1 MNKETQYNLEAEFQ
15 QGQAIN
21 STKREIKPTGGIKCK
36 NLSFGYNQNSNII
49 ENFNLKIPQGCLI
62 GLLGPNGAGKSTILR
77 LLSGYLKP
85 LTGSVCVDNQHIASL
100 SNRNRAQLI
109 AVVSQN
115 IFSVMPYTVRQIV
128 EMGRVAKVS
137 RLLPLNR
144 VDIDAIDSAMIEMDV
159 INFAKRQFNSLS
171 GGEQQR
177 VKIAAAIA
185 QEPKILFLDEP
196 TSQLDMGHSI
206 NLMRLIENLNKQ
218 KKITIAIVS
227 HDIQLMSSFLNR
239 IVMMKAGKVIAD
251 GTPND
256 IINSKNIKEVYNCNA
271 EIYIDDKNRIHLFP
285 ESL

>member
-1 MNKETQYNLEAEFQ
+1 MNKETQYNIDSESHEDR
-15 QGQAIN
+15 AIN
-21 STKREIKPTGGIKCK
+21 SKESKSTGGIKCE
-36 NLSFGYNQNSNII
+36 NLSFGYNHNSYII
-49 ENFNLKIPQGCLI
+49 ENFNIEISERSLI
-62 GLLGPNGAGKSTILR
+62 GILGPNGAGKSTILR

-85 LTGSVCVDNQHIASL
+85 LTGSVYVDNQHIASI
-100 SNRNRAQLI
+100 SNKNRAQLI

-137 RLLPLNR
+137 RLLPLSKI
-144 VDIDAIDSAMIEMDV
+144 DIDTIDSAMVEMDV
-159 INFAKRQFNSLS
+159 IDFAKRQFNSLS

-239 IVMMKAGKVIAD
+239 IVMMKDGKIIVD

-256 IINSKNIKEVYNCNA
+256 IINTKNIQEVYNCNA
-271 EIYIDDKNRIHLFP
+271 EIFIDDKKRIHLFP
-285 ESL
+285 GSL

>member
-1 MNKETQYNLEAEFQ
+1 MNKIKQYA
-15 QGQAIN
+15 
-21 STKREIKPTGGIKCK
+21 GIKSE
-36 NLSFGYNQNSNII
+36 NLSFGYKQNSHII
-49 ENFNLKIPQGCLI
+49 ENFNIEISEGSLVGI
-62 GLLGPNGAGKSTILR
+62 LGPNGAGKSTILK
-77 LLSGYLKP
+77 LLSGYLTP
-85 LTGSVCVDNQHIASL
+85 LSGAVYVDNQHIASL

-128 EMGRVAKVS
+128 EMGRVAKIS
-137 RLLPLNR
+137 RLLPLSK
-144 VDIDAIDSAMIEMDV
+144 VDIETVDNAMIEMDV
-159 INFAKRQFNSLS
+159 IDFANRQFNSLS

-177 VKIAAAIA
+177 VKIATAIA

-239 IVMMKAGKVIAD
+239 IVMIKNGKIIVD
-251 GTPND
+251 GAPKD
-256 IINSKNIKEVYNCNA
+256 IINSKNIQEVYNCNA
-271 EIYIDDKNRIHLFP
+271 EIFIDDKKRIHLFP
-285 ESL
+285 GS